1 VSGTRTGLEV
11 GAFRAGAP
19 EVIGRVDA
27 NATTDFGAPGAPGL
41 WDDEPL
47 DGGER
52 TRLVGLLRSSW
63 DDIADHVREA
73 ERTSA
78 RKAGVRVP
86 PRTPWDEQRNLIA
99 DTLLG
104 AGTGTATSDWPP
116 RYFIRRTAWH
126 ALDHAREL
134 EDKSR

>member
-47 DGGER
+47 DSGER
-52 TRLVGLLRSSW
+52 TPLVGLLRSSW
-63 DDIADHVREA
+63 DDIDDAVA
-73 ERTSA
+73 AAPA
-78 RKAGVRVP
+78 RKAGVRLR